1 MQDIKVGLL
10 GFGTIGTGVVKMLQ
24 HNAKV
29 IEQRLGARLTLS
41 AIADL
46 DTTTDRGLVL
56 DGVVLTSDA
65 NSVLTNP
72 DIDIIIE
79 LIGGYEPARTFV
91 KKALENGKH
100 VVTANKALMAV
111 HGKELLEIA
120 KKNNVNIL
128 LDAAVGGGIP
138 VLAAIRENLCANN
151 FSDVCG
157 ILNGTCNYILTR
169 MTEDGDDFAAVLK
182 DAQALGYAES
192 DPTFDIEGVDTA
204 HKLSLLISMCFG
216 TWVDFDQIYTE
227 GITQISA
234 MDIQYARKFGY
245 QIKLLAIG
253 KIVAGGIEARV
264 HPTMIPDNLPMA
276 DVKGV
281 LNAVSLVGDFVG
293 PVMLNGRGAG
303 MDATASAVM
312 GDVMSL
318 ARAVIGGNKNMT
330 PSLGYQI
337 DQMTTLP
344 IRNIADISSHYYIRF
359 MVEDRPKVLAQIST
373 ILGEFEISIRSM
385 IQPEWQL
392 GGCVPIVIMTHGACE
407 SNVRQS
413 LDKINKLSIIKEKSM
428 FVRIENELA

>member
-1 MQDIKVGLL
+1 MQNIKVGLL
-10 GFGTIGTGVVKMLQ
+10 GFGTIGTGVVKMFQ
-24 HNAKV
+24 QNGQV
-29 IEQRLGARLTLS
+29 ISQRLGARVELS

-46 DTTTDRGLVL
+46 DTTTDRGVAL
-56 DGVVLTSDA
+56 DGIVLTNDA

-72 DIDIIIE
+72 EIDIVIE

-91 KKALENGKH
+91 IKALENGKH

-120 KKNNVNIL
+120 SRNNVNIL
-128 LDAAVGGGIP
+128 LEAAVGGGIP

-151 FSDVCG
+151 FSEVCG

-169 MTEDGDDFAAVLK
+169 MTEEGDDFDAVLK
-182 DAQALGYAES
+182 DAQALGYAEA
-192 DPTFDIEGVDTA
+192 DPTFDVEGVDTA

-234 MDIQYARKFGY
+234 LDIQYARKFGY

-253 KIVAGGIEARV
+253 KMVAGGIEARV
-264 HPTMIPDNLPMA
+264 HPTMIPDHLPLA

-281 LNAVSLVGDFVG
+281 LNAVRLVGDFVG

-318 ARAVIGGNKNMT
+318 ARTVIGGNKNMT
-330 PSLGYQI
+330 PSLGYQF
-337 DQMTTLP
+337 DQVTTLP
-344 IRNIADISSHYYIRF
+344 IRKITDISSHYYIRF
-359 MVEDRPKVLAQIST
+359 MVEDRPGVLAQIAT
-373 ILGEFEISIRSM
+373 ILGEFDISIRSM
-385 IQPEWQL
+385 IQPERQL
-392 GGCVPIVIMTHGACE
+392 GGCVPIVIMTHGASE
-407 SNVRQS
+407 SNVRRS
-413 LDKINKLSIIKEKSM
+413 LDQINTLPIVKEKSL